1 MALRISHLSVDS
13 RDAYAQSRWWA
24 EALGWSEDPEDPNLP
39 GHEECMVFA
48 PDGRSLMLFIEVPEA
63 KSVKNRLHLD
73 LAPDG
78 GRTRE
83 EEVERLLALGAT
95 QVADL
100 RTPDG
105 RGWVTLA
112 DPEGNEFCVLRTDFA
127 WPVPDL
133 EHLGGR
139 AATDG

>member
-24 EALGWSEDPEDPNLP
+24 EVLGWSEDPGDPNLP
-39 GHEECMVFA
+39 GHEECMILA

-73 LAPDG
+73 LVPTDG
-78 GRTRE
+78 HTRE
-83 EEVERLLALGAT
+83 EEVERLLDLGAT
-95 QVADL
+95 RVADL

-112 DPEGNEFCVLRTDFA
+112 DPEGNELCVLRTGFD
-127 WPVPDL
+127 WPVPDRQQL
-133 EHLGGR
+133 DPTP
-139 AATDG
+139 ATDG

>member
-1 MALRISHLSVDS
+1 
-13 RDAYAQSRWWA
+13 
-24 EALGWSEDPEDPNLP
+24 
-39 GHEECMVFA
+39 
-48 PDGRSLMLFIEVPEA
+48 MLFIEVPEA
-63 KSVKNRLHLD
+63 KTVKNRLHLD
-73 LAPDG
+73 LVPTG

-83 EEVERLLALGAT
+83 EEVGRLLDLGAT
-95 QVADL
+95 PVADL

-112 DPEGNEFCVLRTDFA
+112 DPEGNELCVLRTDFS

>member
-1 MALRISHLSVDS
+1 MALRISHLSVDA
-13 RDAYAQSRWWA
+13 RDANAQSRWWA
-24 EALGWSEDPEDPNLP
+24 EVLGWAEDPDDPNLP
-39 GHEECMVFA
+39 GHEECMIFA
-48 PDGRSLMLFIEVPEA
+48 PDGQQRLLFIEVPEG
-63 KSVKNRLHLD
+63 KTVKNRLHLD
-73 LAPDG
+73 LAPSG

-83 EEVERLLALGAT
+83 EEVGRLLTLGAT

-112 DPEGNEFCVLRTDFA
+112 DPEGNEFCVLRTDFD

-133 EHLGGR
+133 ERSGR
-139 AATDG
+139 PATTDG